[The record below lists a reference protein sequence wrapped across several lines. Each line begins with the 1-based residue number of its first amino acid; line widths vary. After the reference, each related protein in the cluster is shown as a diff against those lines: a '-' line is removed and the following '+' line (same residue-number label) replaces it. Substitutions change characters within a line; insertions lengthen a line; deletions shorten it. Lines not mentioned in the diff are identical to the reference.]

1 MRRIVFNSPDDSFEI
16 TVQDMKKLKSKIID
30 NFMDCWQEGS
40 GEGDLQIFENSRIC
54 STVMIEPSLELQRI
68 YLHYI
73 DHVNNKDLLSVYDKS
88 DLEETIEIGEEIY
101 ASAGLFLPL
110 ELAWR
115 GIEEYVKT
123 GKASEQIDWIT
134 PEDGPENGN
143 W

>member
-1 MRRIVFNSPDDSFEI
+1 MRRIVLNSPDDAFEI
-16 TVQDMKKLKSKIID
+16 TAQDIKKLQSKMID
-30 NFMDCWQEGS
+30 NFMDYWQEGS
-40 GEGDLQIFENSRIC
+40 GEGDIQIFENNRIC
-54 STVMIEPSLELQRI
+54 SILMIEPSLELQRI

-73 DHVNNKDLLSVYDKS
+73 DRVNNKDLLSVYDKN

-123 GKASEQIDWIT
+123 GKASELIDWIT
-134 PEDGPENGN
+134 PEDVPENGN

>member
-16 TVQDMKKLKSKIID
+16 TVQDMKKLKSKMID
-30 NFMDCWQEGS
+30 NFMDYWQEGS
-40 GEGDLQIFENSRIC
+40 GEGDIQIFENSRIS
-54 STVMIEPSLELQRI
+54 STLMIEPSVELQRI

>member
-1 MRRIVFNSPDDSFEI
+1 MRRIVLNSPDDSFEI
-16 TVQDMKKLKSKIID
+16 AARDIKKLKSTMID
-30 NFMDCWQEGS
+30 NFMDYWQEGS
-40 GEGDLQIFENSRIC
+40 GEGDIQIFENNRIC
-54 STVMIEPSLELQRI
+54 STLMIEPSLELQRI

-73 DHVNNKDLLSVYDKS
+73 DRVNNKDLLSVYDKN
-88 DLEETIEIGEEIY
+88 DLEETIEIGEEVY

-134 PEDGPENGN
+134 PEDVPENGN

>member
-1 MRRIVFNSPDDSFEI
+1 MRRIVLNSPDDAFEI
-16 TVQDMKKLKSKIID
+16 TAQDIKKLQSKMID
-30 NFMDCWQEGS
+30 NFMDYWQEGS
-40 GEGDLQIFENSRIC
+40 GEGDIQIFENNRIC
-54 STVMIEPSLELQRI
+54 STLMIEPGLELEKI

-73 DHVNNKDLLSVYDKS
+73 DNVNGKDLLSVYDKN
-88 DLEETIEIGEEIY
+88 DLEETIEIGEEVY

-123 GKASEQIDWIT
+123 GRASGQIDWIT
-134 PEDGPENGN
+134 PEDMPQNGN

>member
-16 TVQDMKKLKSKIID
+16 TARDMKKLKSKMID
-30 NFMDCWQEGS
+30 NFMDYWQEGS
-40 GEGDLQIFENSRIC
+40 GEGDIQIFENSRIS
-54 STVMIEPSLELQRI
+54 STLMIEPSVELQRI

-73 DHVNNKDLLSVYDKS
+73 DHVNNKDLLSVYDKN